1 MAVDRE
7 EFERLDQALRTNV
20 RLAIGRIAEACE
32 GLDGLLPDELEAA
45 LMEVVAPIVVEHGDV
60 AATIA
65 LEWYERQREA
75 AGVEGEFTPTLA
87 EPVPRSYIAADV
99 REAVEPQRRGTS
111 DYSGLVANLQGRT
124 TRLVMRPADETFRIN
139 VEADP
144 AHPRWAFVPHVG
156 ACGFCVML
164 GSNGWM
170 YSSRQAVL
178 RSRHTNCT
186 CTPVADFDTENP
198 HLDGYD
204 PEWMRQAYARCY
216 DTVIDEVNRQWAE
229 MSPEERARYKRG
241 KTDFERD
248 MVVAEMNRRD
258 REWLRTGRRPGV
270 RYTPPELRDVILA
283 ERDHEAKTA
292 DRLDMAGFPVE
303 MREATGEY
311 RDRTA
316 DSMIQGTS
324 WEFKAPKGSGYLSVY
339 NQLKSA
345 LYGNDKHLINPQSD
359 RIVISG
365 VRTSMSLEDME
376 RGLRVALD
384 PERGLTPE
392 ERARITQ
399 VLLVDEEGNT
409 RRRFVQ

>member
-7 EFERLDQALRTNV
+7 EFERLDRALRTNV

-32 GLDGLLPDELEAA
+32 GLDGLPPDELEAA
-45 LMEVVAPIVVEHGDV
+45 LMEVMAPIVVEHGDV

-75 AGVEGEFTPTLA
+75 AGAEGEFTPTLA
-87 EPVPRSYIAADV
+87 EPVPRSYVAADV
-99 REAVEPQRRGTS
+99 REAVEPQRRGSS
-111 DYSGLVANLQGRT
+111 DFTGLVANLQGRT

-204 PEWMRQAYARCY
+204 PEWMRQAYSKCH
-216 DTVIDEVNRQWAE
+216 DTVIDEVNRKWAE
-229 MSPEERARYKRG
+229 MTPEERARYKRG

-258 REWLRTGRRPGV
+258 REWLRSGTVPKP
-270 RYTPPELRDVILA
+270 RYQSPRAEHELNSTERATRDVLSANGFTQFIL
-283 ERDHEAKTA
+283 ERSNVPGQKTA
-292 DRLDMAGFPVE
+292 DLILGEASMRADYKTPRGIGLNCIDRLLRDAGKKSE
-303 MREATGEY
+303 LAIIHLQAGESKMEIGDAINY
-311 RDRTA
+311 CRQCGRRRH
-316 DSMIQGTS
+316 
-324 WEFKAPKGSGYLSVY
+324 VY
-339 NQLKSA
+339 
-345 LYGNDKHLINPQSD
+345 
-359 RIVISG
+359 
-365 VRTSMSLEDME
+365 E
-376 RGLRVALD
+376 
-384 PERGLTPE
+384 
-392 ERARITQ
+392 
-399 VLLVDEEGNT
+399 VLLVDYDGSTIRIWN
-409 RRRFVQ
+409 